1 MKRTNLFQL
10 LLFSTF
16 ILLCGTACDNGE
28 DERLSPMKKVI
39 MEGNNNSVEIIMSR
53 TNWKIVSLTSLDG
66 WNQLASG
73 LEGFGTIYFD
83 WGSITRDKEDA
94 LTIQA
99 NENLEDEER
108 GLIINLSTSSG
119 LYTEQIIVQQSPGD
133 KYEIK
138 SITYSLEEED
148 GEFWMDSRPYGLTFR
163 NYTDNSTTTTI
174 FPYDHAPEEYQFHC
188 PNDLAFKLLKYEE
201 PLVDVPE
208 IVDEKI
214 QLTGEKVK
222 YSLFPQQ
229 YDSKLKY
236 TEVKVETP
244 PQKQTKISG
253 LILYKLHQITYTLT
267 LTNERTQEEKIVK
280 GEMSRKFPYFHTKP
294 RTEVSELPSQE

>member
-94 LTIQA
+94 LTIQ
-99 NENLEDEER
+99 
-108 GLIINLSTSSG
+108 
-119 LYTEQIIVQQSPGD
+119 
-133 KYEIK
+133 
-138 SITYSLEEED
+138 
-148 GEFWMDSRPYGLTFR
+148 
-163 NYTDNSTTTTI
+163 
-174 FPYDHAPEEYQFHC
+174 
-188 PNDLAFKLLKYEE
+188 
-201 PLVDVPE
+201 
-208 IVDEKI
+208 
-214 QLTGEKVK
+214 
-222 YSLFPQQ
+222 
-229 YDSKLKY
+229 
-236 TEVKVETP
+236 
-244 PQKQTKISG
+244 
-253 LILYKLHQITYTLT
+253 
-267 LTNERTQEEKIVK
+267 
-280 GEMSRKFPYFHTKP
+280 
-294 RTEVSELPSQE
+294 

>member
-119 LYTEQIIVQQSPGD
+119 LYTEQIIVQQNPGD

-138 SITYSLEEED
+138 SITYSLEEGD
-148 GEFWMDSRPYGLTFR
+148 GEFWMDSRPYGFTPLW
-163 NYTDNSTTTTI
+163 
-174 FPYDHAPEEYQFHC
+174 PYLPKLYGQFHH
-188 PNDLAFKLLKYEE
+188 YYH
-201 PLVDVPE
+201 
-208 IVDEKI
+208 I
-214 QLTGEKVK
+214 
-222 YSLFPQQ
+222 SL
-229 YDSKLKY
+229 
-236 TEVKVETP
+236 
-244 PQKQTKISG
+244 
-253 LILYKLHQITYTLT
+253 
-267 LTNERTQEEKIVK
+267 
-280 GEMSRKFPYFHTKP
+280 
-294 RTEVSELPSQE
+294 

>member
-119 LYTEQIIVQQSPGD
+119 LYTEQIIVQQNPGD
-133 KYEIK
+133 KYEIN
-138 SITYSLEEED
+138 T
-148 GEFWMDSRPYGLTFR
+148 
-163 NYTDNSTTTTI
+163 
-174 FPYDHAPEEYQFHC
+174 
-188 PNDLAFKLLKYEE
+188 
-201 PLVDVPE
+201 
-208 IVDEKI
+208 
-214 QLTGEKVK
+214 
-222 YSLFPQQ
+222 
-229 YDSKLKY
+229 
-236 TEVKVETP
+236 
-244 PQKQTKISG
+244 
-253 LILYKLHQITYTLT
+253 
-267 LTNERTQEEKIVK
+267 
-280 GEMSRKFPYFHTKP
+280 
-294 RTEVSELPSQE
+294 

>member
-119 LYTEQIIVQQSPGD
+119 LYTEQIIVQQNPGD

-138 SITYSLEEED
+138 SITYSLEEGD

-244 PQKQTKISG
+244 LRNKP
-253 LILYKLHQITYTLT
+253 
-267 LTNERTQEEKIVK
+267 
-280 GEMSRKFPYFHTKP
+280 KF
-294 RTEVSELPSQE
+294 RD